1 MADLLG
7 ISELSYIPFFQGI
20 YDSKEERFSGYEVLI
35 RLKLGNNYLSPKY
48 FIDKLEKPENI
59 SKVFKDIIL
68 SISNNTHHFT
78 KNCWFS
84 INITPEQLESGKVF
98 NLLKELNFPLSGNL
112 HFELTERTPFIN
124 WGTAKKNMDK
134 LISHGYDFKIDD
146 FGCGYNGF
154 LNILKLNIKNI
165 KIDKTFIQTIGGSN
179 EKILNSI
186 LCACQTGGLEVIAEG
201 IEDQH
206 QYITL
211 KEKGV
216 RYFQGYLFSKPE
228 PIY

>member
-68 SISNNTHHFT
+68 SISNNTHHFA

-98 NLLKELNFPLSGNL
+98 NLLKEL
-112 HFELTERTPFIN
+112 
-124 WGTAKKNMDK
+124 
-134 LISHGYDFKIDD
+134 
-146 FGCGYNGF
+146 
-154 LNILKLNIKNI
+154 
-165 KIDKTFIQTIGGSN
+165 
-179 EKILNSI
+179 
-186 LCACQTGGLEVIAEG
+186 
-201 IEDQH
+201 
-206 QYITL
+206 
-211 KEKGV
+211 
-216 RYFQGYLFSKPE
+216 
-228 PIY
+228 

>member
-1 MADLLG
+1 MANSLG
-7 ISELSYIPFFQGI
+7 NSELSYIPFFQGI

-35 RLKLGNNYLSPKY
+35 RLKLGNNYLPPKC
-48 FIDKLEKPENI
+48 FIDKLEKSENT
-59 SKVFKDIIL
+59 SKIFKEIIL
-68 SISNNTHHFT
+68 LISNNKHHFA

-84 INITPEQLESGKVF
+84 VNITPEQLESGKVF
-98 NLLKELNFPLSGNL
+98 DVLQQLNFPLSGNL

-124 WGTAKKNMDK
+124 WETAKKNMDK

-154 LNILKLNIKNI
+154 LNILQLNIKNV

-179 EKILNSI
+179 ETILNSI

-216 RYFQGYLFSKPE
+216 RY
-228 PIY
+228 

>member
-35 RLKLGNNYLSPKY
+35 RLKLGNNYLYPKY
-48 FIDKLEKPENI
+48 FIDKLEKSENI

-68 SISNNTHHFT
+68 SIRKITHHFT
-78 KNCWFS
+78 KNCWFI
-84 INITPEQLESGKVF
+84 INITPELLDSVKVF

-124 WGTAKKNMDK
+124 WDTAKKNMDK

>member
-1 MADLLG
+1 
-7 ISELSYIPFFQGI
+7 
-20 YDSKEERFSGYEVLI
+20 
-35 RLKLGNNYLSPKY
+35 
-48 FIDKLEKPENI
+48 
-59 SKVFKDIIL
+59 
-68 SISNNTHHFT
+68 
-78 KNCWFS
+78 
-84 INITPEQLESGKVF
+84 
-98 NLLKELNFPLSGNL
+98 
-112 HFELTERTPFIN
+112 
-124 WGTAKKNMDK
+124 